1 MLPPLPPLLLLLLL
15 LLLCVACTLRHQ
27 LAAFEESLARHAFV
41 PSTVVDVIAAMP
53 NGSHPMACLMAGLT
67 ALGACYPS
75 QNPAIAGV
83 RGFAASIECM
93 TAASRCAWFCS

>member
-1 MLPPLPPLLLLLLL
+1 MHLTFLLLR
-15 LLLCVACTLRHQ
+15 VARARREQ
-27 LAAFEESLARHAFV
+27 LAAFHESIDRHAYV

-53 NGSHPMACLMAGLT
+53 KGSHPMACLMAGLT

-83 RGFAASIECM
+83 DETRG
-93 TAASRCAWFCS
+93 T